1 MLCNTHLPYEANG
14 RLSLGVFVLL
24 FGVWYCYKRGREER
38 LKLDPDEVKEP
49 EVLVEGTKP
58 QTGDISHGTGTG
70 IPKEAMPG
78 RVETTNVAGVPVE
91 GDVPLQVE
99 SEPVPA
105 TVAKKQRRSWF
116 KSG

>member
-1 MLCNTHLPYEANG
+1 
-14 RLSLGVFVLL
+14 VFVLL

-38 LKLDPDEVKEP
+38 LKLSPGELSEP

-58 QTGDISHGTGTG
+58 LAGEADHGAGTVIAHG
-70 IPKEAMPG
+70 GVPEM
-78 RVETTNVAGVPVE
+78 ETTNMSSLPIE
-91 GDVPLQVE
+91 QGDVPLQVV

-105 TVAKKQRRSWF
+105 CVAKKQRKGWF